1 MDIEVS
7 LLQVNVEKISFG
19 TCRNSQGKH
28 YHDSSAA
35 QYSPRH
41 LADTT
46 YGCRSSEQFNDK
58 QMKFLSP
65 ILTPAQSLTEWWP
78 CLNVVIVLLLGQLRA
93 SPAERLW
100 LCFCPSM
107 STRDSTDTKDLQSLA
122 NLGSYLMSLHLVHP
136 TLV

>member
-46 YGCRSSEQFNDK
+46 TYGCCSSEQFNDK

-65 ILTPAQSLTEWWP
+65 ILTPAQSLTERWP
-78 CLNVVIVLLLGQLRA
+78 CLNAVVVLLLGQLRA

-100 LCFCPSM
+100 LALFLSGSVSAPARVPG
-107 STRDSTDTKDLQSLA
+107 TLQIQRIYKALQ
-122 NLGSYLMSLHLVHP
+122 
-136 TLV
+136 T